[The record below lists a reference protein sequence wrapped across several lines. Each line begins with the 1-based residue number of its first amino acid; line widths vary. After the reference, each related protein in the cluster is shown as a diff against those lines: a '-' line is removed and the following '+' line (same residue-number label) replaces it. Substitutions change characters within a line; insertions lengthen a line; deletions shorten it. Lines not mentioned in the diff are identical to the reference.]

1 MNLSDSGAKI
11 NSNPDKNSGA
21 KKSREPQNQKSKK
34 VRYLVSPQVSGGKW
48 EAGLVLTYLRDRPSK
63 VHSSALEA
71 EAALTAQTDST
82 SAIWKPWRPFE
93 PAGWRAVCGKRIT
106 AYIWRTRFSHHFHLG
121 NPPQNYLLCT
131 SVEL

>member
-1 MNLSDSGAKI
+1 MAKMI
-11 NSNPDKNSGA
+11 EVPKM
-21 KKSREPQNQKSKK
+21 RH
-34 VRYLVSPQVSGGKW
+34 LVSPQVSGGKW

-93 PAGWRAVCGKRIT
+93 PGGWRAVCGKRIT
-106 AYIWRTRFSHHFHLG
+106 AYISGGLGFHIIFIWGIPLKIILIIHRS
-121 NPPQNYLLCT
+121 NYNLDQSIIL
-131 SVEL
+131 ELF

>member
-1 MNLSDSGAKI
+1 MNLSESGAKI
-11 NSNPDKNSGA
+11 NSNPDKNSGHKISRA
-21 KKSREPQNQKSKK
+21 IMPKKQKM
-34 VRYLVSPQVSGGKW
+34 RHLVSPQVSGGKW

-63 VHSSALEA
+63 VHSSAL

-121 NPPQNYLLCT
+121 NPPQNYLPCT